1 MKKTILLSLLL
12 YSINSYSNC
21 DIPQNLFTSNITSS
35 NAQANWSSVNGAY
48 KYTVKYRIC
57 GTQNWNTLQTFYPDS
72 TRNLP
77 TLQQATC
84 YEWTVRAFC
93 DPTNNQISSGWSDT
107 LSFTTSVF
115 SAAPFN
121 PILISYIDTNYCDL
135 QTSLSLNLSQAPNE
149 PDIAVS
155 TITSDGGY
163 FDMNSLNEGDS
174 VGYAVLTTSNQIINT
189 LLQADIVYA
198 NYALI
203 EAKDANNITVGF
215 FTLENTITGIKI
227 SSTSPADF
235 NNYTSGFISEVNFS
249 SFFITPSYA
258 GTLNFYVNI
267 ESELND
273 QISDTSSF
281 IIFCNSTEIL
291 DMQKKTSIIGVYDI
305 HGRKHKM
312 SSNQI
317 LIYHFSD
324 GTIEKK
330 LIIKK

>member
-1 MKKTILLSLLL
+1 MKKIILLFL
-12 YSINSYSNC
+12 YLFSINSYSNC
-21 DIPQNLFTSNITSS
+21 DVPQNLLTSNITSS
-35 NAQANWSSVNGAY
+35 NAQANWSSVIGAY

-57 GTQNWNTLQTFYPDS
+57 GTQNWNTLQTFFPDS

-107 LSFTTSVF
+107 LTFTTSVF
-115 SAAPFN
+115 TAAPFN
-121 PILISYIDTNYCDL
+121 PILISYIDTNYCDV
-135 QTSLSLNLSQAPNE
+135 QASLSLNLSQTPNE
-149 PDIAVS
+149 PDIAFS

-163 FDMNSLNEGDS
+163 FDMNSLSEGDS

-189 LLQADIVYA
+189 LLKVDVLYT

-203 EAKDANNITVGF
+203 EAKDTNNFTVGF
-215 FTLENTITGIKI
+215 FTLENTITGVKI
-227 SSTSPADF
+227 SSTSPPDF
-235 NNYTSGFISEVNFS
+235 NNYTSGFVSEVNFS
-249 SFFITPSYA
+249 NFFITPSYA
-258 GTLNFYVNI
+258 GTLNFYINI

-281 IIFCNSTEIL
+281 TILCNSSEIL
-291 DMQKKTSIIGVYDI
+291 DVQKKNSVIGVYDI
-305 HGRKHKM
+305 LGRRHKFYA
-312 SSNQI
+312 NKI

-324 GTIEKK
+324 GTIEKR